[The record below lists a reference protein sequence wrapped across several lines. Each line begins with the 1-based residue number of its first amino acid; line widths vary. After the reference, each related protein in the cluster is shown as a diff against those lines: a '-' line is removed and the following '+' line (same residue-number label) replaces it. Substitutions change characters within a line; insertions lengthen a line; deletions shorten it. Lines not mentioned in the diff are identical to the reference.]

1 MLVLMQLAT
10 AIRRIRVANPGR
22 FRIAGCDP
30 SATYGVDKDA
40 AEKMLA
46 DAARQLADLHERLWA
61 QGRWAVLV
69 ILQGMDTSGKDG
81 VVKHVMSGVNP
92 QGCEVHSFKAPT
104 AEELD
109 HDFLWRAVCKLPG
122 RGRIGIFNRSYYE
135 DVLIARVHPD
145 MLAHARLPK
154 QVVTPAIWRQRFEDI
169 CAFERMLARN
179 GTLVLK
185 FFLHISPQEQRERL
199 LARLEE
205 PAKRWKFSPTDI
217 AERGRWPRYMRAYED
232 MIRATSHAA
241 APWYVV
247 PADHKPIAR
256 LMVARVMVD
265 ALSRLN
271 LVFPEVRG
279 KALAELK
286 KIERALRSERAPR
299 RRSR

>member
-1 MLVLMQLAT
+1 MPMELAT
-10 AIRRIRVANPGR
+10 AIRRIRVANPKR

-30 SATYGVDKDA
+30 SAAYGIDNDA
-40 AEKMLA
+40 AEKALA
-46 DAARQLADLHERLWA
+46 DAAAQLADLHERLWA

-81 VVKHVMSGVNP
+81 VVKHVMAGLNP
-92 QGCEVHSFKAPT
+92 QGCEVHAFKAPT

-109 HDFLWRAVCKLPG
+109 HDFLWRAVRRLPG

-145 MLAHARLPK
+145 LLAHARLPK

-185 FFLHISPQEQRERL
+185 FFLHISPHEQRERL
-199 LARLEE
+199 LARLEQ
-205 PAKRWKFSPTDI
+205 PAKRWKFSPNDI
-217 AERGRWPRYMRAYED
+217 VERGRWPRYMRAYED
-232 MIRATSHAA
+232 MIRATSHAD
-241 APWYVV
+241 APWHVV
-247 PADHKPIAR
+247 PSDHKPVAR

-265 ALSRLN
+265 ALSRLD
-271 LVFPEVRG
+271 LAFPEVKG

-286 KIERALRSERAPR
+286 KVERALKSERGPR
-299 RRSR
+299 ER